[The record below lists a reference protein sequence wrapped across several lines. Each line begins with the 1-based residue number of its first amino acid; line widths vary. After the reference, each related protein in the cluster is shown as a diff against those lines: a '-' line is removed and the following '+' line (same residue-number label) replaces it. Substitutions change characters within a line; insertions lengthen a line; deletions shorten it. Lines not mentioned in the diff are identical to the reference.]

1 MEFISILLLC
11 AIVKFYILL
20 WKRLRDNTGEF
31 KTDSQPNFHLYSNF
45 SLQIIVAAHSVSAV
59 LGTSGIPLSMTALKQ
74 QQHIQNHR
82 LQKDSEI

>member
-1 MEFISILLLC
+1 METC
-11 AIVKFYILL
+11 
-20 WKRLRDNTGEF
+20 LRDNPGEF

-82 LQKDSEI
+82 LQKDS